1 MWLTLSF
8 TDAQKTSIQS
18 FEFGEGPSD
27 QGSVMEDIVW
37 RNTTL
42 SFQASYSLSSNI
54 SLSARYRHMNI
65 RGLDV
70 DGVTAQEYLDV
81 FTPSMHHGK
90 TLGLDPGLRIGF

>member
-1 MWLTLSF
+1 
-8 TDAQKTSIQS
+8 
-18 FEFGEGPSD
+18 
-27 QGSVMEDIVW
+27 
-37 RNTTL
+37 
-42 SFQASYSLSSNI
+42 
-54 SLSARYRHMNI
+54 MNI